1 MTFHYRYRKVLILS
15 FIIVVVLTLSGIGV
29 YFHFSNST
37 NKIEKDKLPVLSSV
51 TNEEVEDE
59 KKTSEEVKLYY
70 VDIKGHVVTPGLYQ
84 LEQGS
89 RVMDAIMKAGG
100 VLETGDTSVINLGK
114 KITDEMVIV
123 IYSKEEVQNFTKVK
137 EQEQIRLEEC
147 KKQNDIQNNA
157 CVSFEQ
163 EEQEVNSKISL
174 NEASIEELQT
184 LPGIGESKAK
194 DIIEYRETNG
204 KFETIEDIQNVSG
217 IGEKLFAKIKD
228 YITI

>member
-59 KKTSEEVKLYY
+59 KKTSEEVELYY

-84 LEQGS
+84 LERGS
-89 RVMDAIMKAGG
+89 RVMDVIMKAGG

-137 EQEQIRLEEC
+137 EEEQIRLEEC
-147 KKQNDIQNNA
+147 KNQNDIQNNA

-217 IGEKLFAKIKD
+217 VGEKLFAKIKD